1 MQKGIYSIIKSYILN
16 HPVTSLLLLVNTI
29 MVLMVLITGR
39 FDTVTLVKLGGI
51 VPALV
56 KVEGEYY
63 RLVAAMFLH
72 GSIFHFLMNGLV
84 LFYIGGFV
92 ERYLGYLKF
101 FILYMVSGIVS
112 SLVVTYFGPSN
123 VLTIGASGA
132 LYGVIGALFILI
144 TIKPTWFPPQA
155 SRSIR
160 TLIIVNL
167 ILTFVVPSISIEGHL
182 SGLIAGSLLIF
193 LLIPKYPYFIKK
205 DPRMRRFIKEEN
217 EHFDA

>member
-1 MQKGIYSIIKSYILN
+1 MQKDIYQIVKRYIYA
-16 HPVTSLLLLVNTI
+16 HPVTTLFLMINLVMVFIVLLTGGFNNLTLLRLGAIVP
-29 MVLMVLITGR
+29 VLI
-39 FDTVTLVKLGGI
+39 K
-51 VPALV
+51 
-56 KVEGEYY
+56 EESEYY

-84 LFYIGGFV
+84 LFYLGGFV
-92 ERYLGYLKF
+92 ERYLGYIKF
-101 FILYMVSGIVS
+101 FLLYMFSGIVS
-112 SLVVTYFGPSN
+112 SLVVTYFGASN

-155 SRSIR
+155 SKSIR

-182 SGLIAGSLLIF
+182 GGLIAGSLLIF
-193 LLIPKYPYFIKK
+193 LLIPKYPYFIQK
-205 DPRMRRFIKEEN
+205 DPRMRRFVHEE
-217 EHFDA
+217 HDYYDA